1 MFKRNIYANYIA
13 QAYVAIIGIA
23 TLPLYIRY
31 LGIEAYGL
39 IGFFSMLQIWFQILD
54 MGLTPTMTRETA
66 RFNGGSSN
74 ALDLRELLRALEG
87 FFIILAFLGC
97 TIIWL
102 SARIIAT
109 QWLKVN
115 QIPLQEVI
123 HSIEIISLIIALR
136 WLSGLYR
143 GLISGFEKQVWL
155 SYFGCATATARY
167 VFIIPILAWTNG
179 SLLIFFLYQLAVSAI
194 ELLLLTIKI
203 YSILPKI
210 KLGEKISWSWRPLLR
225 IRNFSLSI
233 AFASLVWVI
242 ITQGDKLI
250 LSKLLPLADYGYFTM
265 AVMAAGGLLLISS
278 PISTALMPRMVK
290 LHGEDKDTEL
300 LNIYRNATQL
310 VAAMT
315 LPACTILFLFSKN
328 IIFSWTGDLTLSH
341 HVAPIMELYV
351 IGNGLLIFAAFPYY
365 LQFSKGSL
373 KLHLIGN
380 GILAIIFIPSL
391 VVASWEFGPLGA
403 GWAWLV
409 SNAIL
414 FTIWTPFVHN
424 HFYRKFH
431 MKWLMED
438 IFPIVLSCFIFG
450 GVAKYAITWPTE
462 RVSVTILIA
471 TLSAS
476 FLISSIVSAPR
487 IRNKIFR
494 NNKTNEQAIKYDSQ

>member
-1 MFKRNIYANYIA
+1 MFKRNIYANYIS

-23 TLPLYIRY
+23 TLPLYVRY

-66 RFNGGSSN
+66 RFNGGNST

-87 FFIILAFLGC
+87 FFIILAIIGC
-97 TIIWL
+97 TTIWL
-102 SARIIAT
+102 SARIIAM

-123 HSIEIISLIIALR
+123 YSIEIISLIIALR

-143 GLISGFEKQVWL
+143 GLISGFEEQVWL
-155 SYFGCATATARY
+155 SYFGCAIATARY
-167 VFIIPILAWTNG
+167 VFIIPIIAWKNG

-203 YSILPKI
+203 YSILPKT
-210 KLGEKISWSWRPLLR
+210 KLEERISWGWRPLLR
-225 IRNFSLSI
+225 IKNFSLSI

-250 LSKLLPLADYGYFTM
+250 LSRLLPLADYGYFTM
-265 AVMAAGGLLLISS
+265 AVMAASGLLFISN
-278 PISTALMPRMVK
+278 PISIALMPRMTK
-290 LHGEDKDTEL
+290 LHAENKGTEL
-300 LNIYRNATQL
+300 LNIYRDATQL
-310 VAAMT
+310 IAAMAI
-315 LPACTILFLFSKN
+315 PACTILYLFSKQ

-341 HVAPIMELYV
+341 HVAPIMELYA
-351 IGNGLLIFAAFPYY
+351 IGNGFLIFAAFPYY
-365 LQFSKGSL
+365 LQFSKGKL

-391 VVASWEFGPLGA
+391 VVASWKFGPLGA
-403 GWAWLV
+403 GWAWLI

-431 MKWLMED
+431 MKWLIED
-438 IFPIVLSCFIFG
+438 ILPIALSCFIFG
-450 GVAKYAITWPTE
+450 GMVKYAITWPTE
-462 RVSVTILIA
+462 RISVTILIA
-471 TLSAS
+471 ALSVS
-476 FLISSIVSAPR
+476 FLFFSIISAPR

-494 NNKTNEQAIKYDSQ
+494 KNKKNE